1 MSAIK
6 QSLYYGVGIVMM
18 KGVSLLMMPYVTGHL
33 PTKEYGSL
41 EVLILLADIGT
52 ILVGFGL
59 IDAMYRYVGSSE
71 GKKRQLL
78 IANCFS
84 LSLIAAVMG
93 GVIVWLIMPWLLLY
107 IPAKVEVYQVVLIA
121 IPTLLDGLIAI
132 PLTLMRMQSLAKWF
146 CIFNVIKAIVQA
158 LLIVI
163 MLEHGLG
170 IDGVLIAS
178 TASSILMLVFLL
190 KFQWQ
195 QMGRLGYLGYSLPLL
210 KFGGPIVIS
219 GIGMFAVTG
228 LDKWILADK
237 VNVEAL
243 AVYAISAK
251 FALILSLLMQPFCLW
266 WFPNRIKI
274 LQQDNGT
281 QQCAEKAILG
291 CNLIVF
297 LAFSMLLTVP
307 SFIYLCLPSDYY
319 LAAKLSVALI
329 LVSAIKNLSEL
340 MNLGC
345 FSGES
350 SQKQMWIQ
358 CLCAVIAVVGYYFLI
373 PLYGVWAAV
382 AVLGSVYSMRLVL
395 FYCVSQSLE
404 PLPYKHAYWIKTL
417 CICSM
422 AYLFHSVI
430 STMFST
436 WMVFIS
442 GGVISI
448 FTIILLVYL
457 NTFPNLRSQ
466 LTGKFTSLNFRYIT
480 NFRKV

>member
-33 PTKEYGSL
+33 STKEYGSV
-41 EVLILLADIGT
+41 EALILLADIGT

-59 IDAMYRYVGSSE
+59 IDAMYRFVGSSE
-71 GKKRQLL
+71 GEKRQLL

-93 GVIVWLIMPWLLLY
+93 GMIVWLIMPWLLLY

-158 LLIVI
+158 LLII
-163 MLEHGLG
+163 ILLEYGFG

-178 TASSILMLVFLL
+178 TVSSILMLVFLL

-266 WFPNRIKI
+266 WFPNRIQI
-274 LQQDNGT
+274 LQQENGS
-281 QQCAEKAILG
+281 QQCAEKAVIG
-291 CNLIVF
+291 CNLIIII
-297 LAFSMLLTVP
+297 AFSMLLTVP
-307 SFIYLCLPSDYY
+307 SFIYLFFPSDYY
-319 LAAKLSVALI
+319 LVAKVVVGLI
-329 LVSAIKNLSEL
+329 LVSAIKNISEL

-358 CLCAVIAVVGYYFLI
+358 CLCAVIAVIGYYFLI

-382 AVLGSVYSMRLVL
+382 AVLGSVYSMRLAL
-395 FYCVSQSLE
+395 LYCVSQSLE
-404 PLPYKHAYWIKTL
+404 PLPYKHTCWVKTL
-417 CICSM
+417 SLCSV

-430 STMFST
+430 SATLSP

-442 GGVISI
+442 GGIISV
-448 FTIILLVYL
+448 FTFILLVYL
-457 NTFPNLRSQ
+457 NTFPNLYSQ
-466 LTGKFTSLNFRYIT
+466 LKGKLTSLIFRHIT
-480 NFRKV
+480 DFRKV

>member
-18 KGVSLLMMPYVTGHL
+18 KGVSLLMMPYVTGQL
-33 PTKEYGSL
+33 DTKEYGSL
-41 EVLILLADIGT
+41 EALILLADIGT

-59 IDAMYRYVGSSE
+59 IDAMYRFVGSSE
-71 GKKRQLL
+71 GEKRQLL

-84 LSLIAAVMG
+84 LSLIAAVIG
-93 GVIVWLIMPWLLLY
+93 GVIVWFFMPWLLLY
-107 IPAKVEVYQVVLIA
+107 VPAKVKAYQIALIVL
-121 IPTLLDGLIAI
+121 PTLLDGLIAI

-146 CIFNVIKAIVQA
+146 CIFNVIKAFVQA

-163 MLEHGLG
+163 LLEHGFG
-170 IDGVLIAS
+170 IDAVLIAG
-178 TASSILMLVFLL
+178 AVSSVLMLVCLL
-190 KFQWQ
+190 RFQWQ

-210 KFGGPIVIS
+210 KFGGPIVVS

-237 VNVEAL
+237 INVEAL

-266 WFPNRIKI
+266 WFPNRIQI
-274 LQQDNGT
+274 LQQDNGP

-291 CNLIVF
+291 CNLVIF

-307 SFIYLCLPSDYY
+307 SFIYLFLPSDYY
-319 LAAKLSVALI
+319 LAAKVSVALI
-329 LVSAIKNLSEL
+329 LVNTIKNISEL

-358 CLCAVIAVVGYYFLI
+358 CLCAVIAVIGYYFLI

-382 AVLGSVYSMRLVL
+382 AVLGGVYSMRLVL
-395 FYCVSQSLE
+395 LYCVSQSLE
-404 PLPYKHAYWIKTL
+404 PLPYKHAGWIKTL

-422 AYLFHSVI
+422 VYLFHSVI

-448 FTIILLVYL
+448 FTIIFLVYL

-466 LTGKFTSLNFRYIT
+466 LKGKFTSLNFRYMT
-480 NFRKV
+480 VFRKV

>member
-18 KGVSLLMMPYVTGHL
+18 KGVSLLMMPYVTGQL
-33 PTKEYGSL
+33 ATKEYGSL

-59 IDAMYRYVGSSE
+59 IDAMYRFVGSSE
-71 GKKRQLL
+71 GEYRQLL

-84 LSLIAAVMG
+84 LSLIAAVVG
-93 GVIVWLIMPWLLLY
+93 GVIVWFLMPWLLLY
-107 IPAKVEVYQVVLIA
+107 VPAQVKAYQIALIVL
-121 IPTLLDGLIAI
+121 PTLLDGLIAI

-158 LLIVI
+158 LLIVVL
-163 MLEHGLG
+163 LENGFG
-170 IDGVLIAS
+170 IDAVLIAG
-178 TASSILMLVFLL
+178 AVSSVFMLVFLL

-210 KFGGPIVIS
+210 KFGGPIVVS

-266 WFPNRIKI
+266 WFPNRIQI
-274 LQQDNGT
+274 LQQDNGS
-281 QQCAEKAILG
+281 QQCAEKAVLG
-291 CNLIVF
+291 CNLVIF

-307 SFIYLCLPSDYY
+307 SFIYLFLPSDYY
-319 LAAKLSVALI
+319 LAAKVAVALI
-329 LVSAIKNLSEL
+329 LVSTVKNISEL

-358 CLCAVIAVVGYYFLI
+358 CLCAVIAVIGYYFLI

-395 FYCVSQSLE
+395 LYCVSQSLE
-404 PLPYKHAYWIKTL
+404 PLPYKHACWIKTL
-417 CICSM
+417 FICSV
-422 AYLFHSVI
+422 AYLLHSTA
-430 STMFST
+430 SAMFST
-436 WMVFIS
+436 GMILILGSAISVFTL
-442 GGVISI
+442 V
-448 FTIILLVYL
+448 LLVYL
-457 NTFPNLRSQ
+457 NTFPNLYSQ
-466 LTGKFTSLNFRYIT
+466 LKDKFTSLNLRLFTYL
-480 NFRKV
+480 RKV